1 MRILQ
6 VNKFFYLRGGSER
19 FYFDLCDLLTRRGH
33 EVLHFSMAHPRNRPS
48 PQQDD
53 FISHIDLNA
62 PMGLGQKIAAVG
74 RILYSREA
82 TRRIE
87 AAIDRYRPD
96 VVHLHNISRQISPS
110 IVAVTSRRGVPT
122 VKTQHDLSLVCPAHS
137 FFVGGRICEE
147 CAGGRYWH
155 GLAHKCIDSS
165 AGSTALGVLEAY
177 FHDVMGLYKKI
188 DWFIAPSRFLKE
200 KVSTLEWIR
209 GKISHLPYF
218 IPLGEDWTARN
229 DGYVLFAGRISEEK
243 GVGTL
248 IDAAARLP
256 GTDFIIA
263 GEGAELPRFKEYAA
277 GRNINNV
284 EFPGYV
290 SGDVLENLL
299 EGASAVAVT
308 SNSYENLPLSILEA
322 FARGKPVVGSNC
334 GGIGELVKDGETGY
348 LYERADAESLAAAIE
363 NLVSDENARLRMA
376 GNARELVGGE
386 YSPEYH
392 YDRLMEIY
400 ARVTS

>member
-110 IVAVTSRRGVPT
+110 IMAVTSRRGVPT

-256 GTDFIIA
+256 GTGFIIA

-290 SGDVLENLL
+290 SGTP
-299 EGASAVAVT
+299 SRT
-308 SNSYENLPLSILEA
+308 SS
-322 FARGKPVVGSNC
+322 R
-334 GGIGELVKDGETGY
+334 
-348 LYERADAESLAAAIE
+348 ERAP
-363 NLVSDENARLRMA
+363 
-376 GNARELVGGE
+376 
-386 YSPEYH
+386 SP
-392 YDRLMEIY
+392 
-400 ARVTS
+400 